1 VTWTGGSHRSHRE
14 KSRQGG
20 VIYRCLVHRDI
31 GDPGDKVFMHFG
43 FAKSE
48 TPTGRKV
55 PPCGQLSAERRE
67 APLWE
72 PAVSKPESQDSRNRE
87 SRGQVFSAFETP

>member
-1 VTWTGGSHRSHRE
+1 VEEIGAIGESPDKEDIH
-14 KSRQGG
+14 
-20 VIYRCLVHRDI
+20 RCLVHRDI

-55 PPCGQLSAERRE
+55 PPCGQLSADRKVGIRE
-67 APLWE
+67 IGNPVGKCFA
-72 PAVSKPESQDSRNRE
+72 
-87 SRGQVFSAFETP
+87 AFETP